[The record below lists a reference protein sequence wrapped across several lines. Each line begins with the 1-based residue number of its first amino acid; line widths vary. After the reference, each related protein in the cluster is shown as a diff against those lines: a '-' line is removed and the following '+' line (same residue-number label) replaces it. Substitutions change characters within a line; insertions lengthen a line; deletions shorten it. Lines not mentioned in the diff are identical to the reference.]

1 MAVSKDRSDLVV
13 LMIGNGAD
21 VNTVSDDQQTALKI
35 ARDKGLT
42 VLAELLVKAGA
53 KR

>member
-21 VNTVSDDQQTALKI
+21 VNTVSDDRQTA
-35 ARDKGLT
+35 
-42 VLAELLVKAGA
+42 LAELLVKAGA
-53 KR
+53 ER